1 MKNVN
6 VEKQYTDGTQK
17 LNRGIKRYIFD
28 IIAAVIILAIIAATL
43 HIFDVYDMSNPEEIK
58 SFFVDWVPYFLASIL
73 LNGDLYEKGIFVGKS
88 VKEYIDAKHAYSEK
102 VSTIDGHKLSK
113 VTDFCIYYNTES
125 LISLRKAILKEQGLS
140 YEQFDKEYKTKDAT
154 YPGLKTWTEEKL
166 KSELTSEQV
175 DAVLQAKKVKVKG
188 INTNLLLGN
197 EDVNDPTNI
206 GLTEKQLTMRRNI
219 WITIRYLFMTGLMSV
234 LFIKDITKWR
244 WGGLLEVLFK
254 LTFVVARALM
264 SYLKGY
270 TDTVVHHTNHLI
282 RKTDILQIFDV
293 WYDKNYPNGE
303 NTSEVS
309 D

>member
-1 MKNVN
+1 MTKAN

-17 LNRGIKRYIFD
+17 LNQGIKRYIFD

-58 SFFVDWVPYFLASIL
+58 LFFVDWVPYFLASIL
-73 LNGDLYEKGIFVGKS
+73 LNADLYEKGIFIGKS
-88 VKEYIDAKHAYSEK
+88 VKEYVDAKRIYSEK
-102 VSTIDGHKLSK
+102 VSAIDGHKLSK
-113 VTDFCIYYNTES
+113 VTDFCIDYNTES
-125 LISLRKAILKEQGLS
+125 LINLRKAILKEQGLS
-140 YEQFDKEYKTKDAT
+140 YEQFDKAYKIENTT
-154 YPGLKTWTEEKL
+154 YPGLKTWTKEEL
-166 KSELTSEQV
+166 ESRLTSEQINV
-175 DAVLQAKKVKVKG
+175 VLRAKKAKVKG

-206 GLTEKQLTMRRNI
+206 GFTEKELTIRRNI
-219 WITIRYLFMTGLMSV
+219 LITIRYLFMTGLMSV
-234 LFIKDITKWR
+234 LFIKDIAEWK
-244 WGGLLEVLFK
+244 WGGLFEVLFK

-270 TDTVVHHTNHLI
+270 KDTVVHHTNHLI

-293 WYDKNYPNGE
+293 WYSKNYLNIE
-303 NTSEVS
+303 NTHEVS

>member
-6 VEKQYTDGTQK
+6 IEKQYTDSTQK

-43 HIFDVYDMSNPEEIK
+43 HIFDVYDMSNPEEVK

-113 VTDFCIYYNTES
+113 VTDFCVYYNTES

-166 KSELTSEQV
+166 KSELTS
-175 DAVLQAKKVKVKG
+175 
-188 INTNLLLGN
+188 
-197 EDVNDPTNI
+197 
-206 GLTEKQLTMRRNI
+206 
-219 WITIRYLFMTGLMSV
+219 
-234 LFIKDITKWR
+234 
-244 WGGLLEVLFK
+244 
-254 LTFVVARALM
+254 
-264 SYLKGY
+264 
-270 TDTVVHHTNHLI
+270 
-282 RKTDILQIFDV
+282 
-293 WYDKNYPNGE
+293 
-303 NTSEVS
+303 
-309 D
+309 